1 MIAPKIAA
9 AIIMLA
15 QDMGLTVIAEGV
27 EDKAQLEFLKLCGCD
42 LVQGF
47 YFSEA
52 LSNHDFVCYAE
63 RAL

>member
-1 MIAPKIAA
+1 MIA
-9 AIIMLA
+9 LA

-27 EDKAQLEFLKLCGCD
+27 EDKAQLQFLKSCGCD

-52 LSNHDFVCYAE
+52 LPNNDFIHYVE
-63 RAL
+63 HTL